1 MAGTVKAAQP
11 DDGPTHRT
19 EIGIVMKIKSF
30 LLVGVAVASIAT
42 MAGCASS
49 QRASLQPSS
58 VSAAYTGPDGLQNG
72 GSMAAASALGYGG
85 TVDDGYTLPPIPTQ
99 KIDPQYLRQR
109 VTFEEGRE
117 HAPGTVVVDTPN
129 RFLYVVEPD
138 GMAMRYGIG
147 VGKTGFSWAG
157 EANIRNKQH
166 WPKWFPPAE
175 MIDRKPELEP
185 YRQGMDPGLQNPL
198 GARALYL
205 HQGGKDTLFRL
216 HGTPEWWTIGTAA
229 SSGCIRL
236 MNQDIIDLYER
247 VPMDAKVVVRQGA
260 ERLAAR

>member
-1 MAGTVKAAQP
+1 MLG
-11 DDGPTHRT
+11 DGPIHRT
-19 EIGIVMKIKSF
+19 EIGNVMKTKSL
-30 LLVGVAVASIAT
+30 LLVGVAVASLAT
-42 MAGCASS
+42 MAGCANS
-49 QRASLQPSS
+49 QRAALAPSS
-58 VSAAYTGPDGLQNG
+58 GAISAAYTAPDALPTE
-72 GSMAAASALGYGG
+72 GSLAAATALGYGG
-85 TVDDGYTLPPIPTQ
+85 TIDDGYALPPIPTQ

-109 VTFEEGRE
+109 VSFEEGRA

-157 EANIRNKQH
+157 EANIRDKQH

-205 HQGGKDTLFRL
+205 YQNGKDTLFRL